1 VKWDSPGGLV
11 RSDRTNDVE
20 DIVKKTKK
28 RSAKKRPAKKRRHK
42 AKTLKDLVRFFHEEG
57 WEVSIVAK
65 PLQLVAR
72 PKPKK
77 RRNTVHG

>member
-1 VKWDSPGGLV
+1 VKWSSPGGLV

-20 DIVKKTKK
+20 DDVKT
-28 RSAKKRPAKKRRHK
+28 KKRPAKKKRRK

-77 RRNTVHG
+77 RRNTIHG